1 MAGFTTSAPDF
12 LIRTSIWS
20 QQLKDVLEEEL
31 MGTGYVNWLS
41 EFPDGDTFNIPSIGD
56 AEVSNYVED
65 TPVQY
70 RAMDTGNFQF
80 SITEYLESGTY
91 VTEKQRQ
98 DSFYMSQIIP
108 TFVPKQHR
116 AIMERVEADVFKLA
130 MQQTANNQNLIN
142 GAAHRFVGGGTG
154 QAITPEDFARADY
167 ALTMANVPHTNR
179 VAIVDPSVEFTFN
192 TMTNL
197 VNVSNNPRWEGI
209 VADKI
214 ATGMKFVKNV
224 YGFDVYIS
232 KFLADANETIDGK
245 TTTAGKANIF
255 FSAEADVLPFIG
267 AWRQQPKVDSKFNQD
282 FQRTEF
288 VTTAR
293 YGVKLYRPENLVTV
307 LTDTTVV
314 S

>member
-130 MQQTANNQNLIN
+130 NQQTANNLNTIN

-224 YGFDVYIS
+224 YGFDVYVS
-232 KFLADANETIDGK
+232 KFLADANETIDSK

-255 FSAEADVLPFIG
+255 FSAESDVLPFIG
-267 AWRQQPKVDSKFNQD
+267 AWRQQPKVDSEFNKD
-282 FQRTEF
+282 RQRTEF